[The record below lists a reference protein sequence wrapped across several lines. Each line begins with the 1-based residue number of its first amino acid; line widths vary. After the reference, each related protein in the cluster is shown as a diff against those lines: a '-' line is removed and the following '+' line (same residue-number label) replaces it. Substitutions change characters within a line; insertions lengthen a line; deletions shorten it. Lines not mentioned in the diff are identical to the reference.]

1 MQRMQSEN
9 WIAVVFHR
17 RCKVSLLSGKHQ
29 GYLGA
34 LICGAILLC
43 SPAAARATEISDQC
57 NDCHGADG
65 VSTES
70 DVPSIAGVSAFII
83 EEYMFEYRDDARP
96 CRESKYHSGDTERA
110 ATDMCQVA
118 RDLSEDEILE
128 MAEFYSSKEFVAAK
142 QEFDAAKAAEGASI
156 HKRDCRKCH
165 SDGGSYADDDAG
177 ILAGQWMPYLEQV
190 FADYAAGERGMIE
203 DKMQEKINA
212 LDAES
217 TLALIHYYGS
227 LQ

>member
-1 MQRMQSEN
+1 VNLFNGSN
-9 WIAVVFHR
+9 
-17 RCKVSLLSGKHQ
+17 Q
-29 GYLGA
+29 GYFWV
-34 LICGAILLC
+34 LICGASLLC
-43 SPAAARATEISDQC
+43 STVGAEVTEITDQC
-57 NDCHGADG
+57 NECHGVDG
-65 VSTES
+65 ISSEG
-70 DVPSIAGVSAFII
+70 DVPSIGGVSAFIL

-96 CRESKYHSGDTERA
+96 CRESKYRSGDTERA
-110 ATDMCQVA
+110 ATDMCVVA
-118 RDLSEDEILE
+118 EELSEEEISE
-128 MAEFYSSKEFVAAK
+128 IADFYSGKDFAAAA

-203 DKMQEKINA
+203 DKMKEKTDA

>member
-1 MQRMQSEN
+1 VRLFDGNQ
-9 WIAVVFHR
+9 
-17 RCKVSLLSGKHQ
+17 Q
-29 GYLGA
+29 GCFG
-34 LICGAILLC
+34 ILLC
-43 SPAAARATEISDQC
+43 GAFLLGSPTGAAETSDQC
-57 NDCHGADG
+57 DDCHGADG

-70 DVPSIAGVSAFII
+70 DVPSIAGVSAFIL

-96 CRESKYHSGDTERA
+96 CRESEYRSGDTERA

-118 RDLSEDEILE
+118 KDLSEDEILE
-128 MAEFYSSKEFVAAK
+128 LAEFYGSKEFVAAK

-203 DKMQEKINA
+203 DKMKEKMDA